1 MNSCLSKPPPSFTK
15 PDQWSSQF
23 IDFVSQCLVKNP
35 EERATASQLLQ
46 HEFIQNQA
54 RQPDILAVII
64 REAQDMREQLAESAG
79 SSSDE
84 SSGNTGIVAQDSE
97 RTLVQ
102 NSGDTTGQGGGTDS
116 GTMIQHRTLVPETQ
130 PRTMSDLESDL
141 GTMVINENNQDED
154 EDTMKRHDSKDYRPA
169 FLDHFEKKDRQDNSN
184 SDAKCEK
191 PPPGAS
197 AGPAVAQE
205 VKASTSA
212 AAANPALQRQLEQ
225 IAGGQPV
232 VGGPAGAAPS
242 TSASSQE
249 PSSQAAENNAA
260 KFQKSLLDGG
270 LEFLKYLSYD
280 ELTYRMANLD
290 QDMEREIDDLRR
302 RYHAKRQ
309 PILDAMDQKRKR
321 QQNF

>member
-1 MNSCLSKPPPSFTK
+1 MRAIFMIPSKPPPSFNK

-84 SSGNTGIVAQDSE
+84 SSGNTGIVAQDSDG
-97 RTLVQ
+97 TLVQ
-102 NSGDTTGQGGGTDS
+102 NSGDTTGGGTDN

-154 EDTMKRHDSKDYRPA
+154 EDTMKRHQSCIR
-169 FLDHFEKKDRQDNSN
+169 S
-184 SDAKCEK
+184 
-191 PPPGAS
+191 
-197 AGPAVAQE
+197 
-205 VKASTSA
+205 
-212 AAANPALQRQLEQ
+212 
-225 IAGGQPV
+225 
-232 VGGPAGAAPS
+232 
-242 TSASSQE
+242 
-249 PSSQAAENNAA
+249 
-260 KFQKSLLDGG
+260 
-270 LEFLKYLSYD
+270 
-280 ELTYRMANLD
+280 
-290 QDMEREIDDLRR
+290 
-302 RYHAKRQ
+302 
-309 PILDAMDQKRKR
+309 
-321 QQNF
+321 

>member
-1 MNSCLSKPPPSFTK
+1 MAPSLPRGHVLTLSEDEIATILCDTLKGLEYLHLRKKIHRDIKAGNILLNSGGHVKIADFGVASQLTDTIAKRKTFIGTSLWMAPEIIQEIGYGCVADIWSLGITSIEMAEGKAPYADINPMRAMFMIPSKPPPSFTK

-102 NSGDTTGQGGGTDS
+102 NSGDTTGGGTDS

-154 EDTMKRHDSKDYRPA
+154 EDTMKRHQSCIR
-169 FLDHFEKKDRQDNSN
+169 S
-184 SDAKCEK
+184 
-191 PPPGAS
+191 
-197 AGPAVAQE
+197 
-205 VKASTSA
+205 
-212 AAANPALQRQLEQ
+212 
-225 IAGGQPV
+225 
-232 VGGPAGAAPS
+232 
-242 TSASSQE
+242 
-249 PSSQAAENNAA
+249 
-260 KFQKSLLDGG
+260 
-270 LEFLKYLSYD
+270 
-280 ELTYRMANLD
+280 
-290 QDMEREIDDLRR
+290 
-302 RYHAKRQ
+302 
-309 PILDAMDQKRKR
+309 
-321 QQNF
+321 

>member
-1 MNSCLSKPPPSFTK
+1 MNSCLSKPPPSFNK

-23 IDFVSQCLVKNP
+23 IDFVTLCLVKNP

-46 HEFIQNQA
+46 HEFIRNQA
-54 RQPDILAVII
+54 RQPEILADFI
-64 REAQDMREQLAESAG
+64 REAQDMREKLAENAV
-79 SSSDE
+79 SSSDDT
-84 SSGNTGIVAQDSE
+84 SGNTGTMLPDSNQ
-97 RTLVQ
+97 TLVR
-102 NSGDTTGQGGGTDS
+102 NSGDTTGGGTDN
-116 GTMIQHRTLVPETQ
+116 GTMIQHRTLVPEMQ
-130 PRTMSDLESDL
+130 PRTMTDLESDL
-141 GTMVINENNQDED
+141 GTMVINENYDDED
-154 EDTMKRHDSKDYRPA
+154 DDTMKRHDSKDYRPA

-260 KFQKSLLDGG
+260 MIL
-270 LEFLKYLSYD
+270 
-280 ELTYRMANLD
+280 
-290 QDMEREIDDLRR
+290 
-302 RYHAKRQ
+302 Q
-309 PILDAMDQKRKR
+309 PSFSFRSSP
-321 QQNF
+321 